1 MGWNMTLFTW
11 AVILVSILTGGD
23 PVCPIL
29 DGVWQIKEGGDSP
42 TSLELKSQGN
52 RTNPTKNRK
61 PVLLQPVRTIS
72 SPDPSSSPW
81 FSTVWPIILSSTWAE
96 ITNRRTPHKLKHYSI
111 CQFVVFWISWA
122 THHPPGP
129 RFPQTWSNFE
139 DWKSIQIHPHR
150 LQNVPAYMKP
160 TAHGSMD

>member
-1 MGWNMTLFTW
+1 MSGLRYLLKGGDEEMGWNMTLFTW

-111 CQFVVFWISWA
+111 CQFVVFWISLSHSSSSRSKIP
-122 THHPPGP
+122 TDMIKL
-129 RFPQTWSNFE
+129 R
-139 DWKSIQIHPHR
+139 R
-150 LQNVPAYMKP
+150 LKINTNTP
-160 TAHGSMD
+160 T